1 MNDPLG
7 LIGNAGRLQPPIAPK
22 HGAGQMPPVEPPD
35 GPTFGEALDAQVR
48 RVNELQQDAQ
58 RAAEDV
64 VTGKSDNLEGLI
76 SASEKAD
83 VAFRMLLQVRNRMME
98 AYDEVKQV
106 RV

>member
-22 HGAGQMPPVEPPD
+22 HGQAANPAT
-35 GPTFGEALDAQVR
+35 GPAEGPSFREAFDAQIR
-48 RVNELQQDAQ
+48 RVNELQQDARQ
-58 RAAEDV
+58 AVEDAA
-64 VTGKSDNLEGLI
+64 TGEGDI
-76 SASEKAD
+76 EGVITATQKAD

-106 RV
+106 RI